1 MKIKISTVTPV
12 HVGSGAEYSS
22 AEFYRASYKGEKVL
36 VRADIN
42 QLFALLS
49 DDLKDEFVIQLEEPD
64 FKLHSF
70 LNQIKTQPPTDGLG
84 KIRLYFSYLKGK
96 LPDNVQEHIKTSNLA
111 YIPGTSLKGSIKT
124 AILYDMVEN
133 KDITRLHRLFHKGKN
148 RKFEIKKWKSQNF
161 VDEFFSS
168 DQNNKPN
175 TSIMRFLQVTDTSP
189 IDRMSVYSVNSV
201 KASSTGWTWY
211 RHSIEHGRTFIETIG
226 ENQKMSF
233 EINFNQTDE
242 LIQKLSLED
251 IEDYLS
257 LERIKECIY
266 LFSQDLIENEI
277 EFSQKYNIDFLERF
291 YENLSSQN
299 TQKNPVM
306 NIGQGTGFLASTIG
320 LKIRELDKGL
330 YDKVR
335 QASGRKTY
343 PQEFPKTR
351 KVILENKVPLGW
363 VRLV

>member
-1 MKIKISTVTPV
+1 MKLNVSTISPV
-12 HVGSGAEYSS
+12 HVGSGSEYGS
-22 AEFYRASYKGEKVL
+22 AEFYKASFKGENVL

-42 QLFALLS
+42 HLFMMLP
-49 DDLKDEFVIQLEEPD
+49 DDLKDEFVIQLEDPH
-64 FKLHSF
+64 FKLHEF
-70 LNQIKTQPPTDGLG
+70 LKQIKNQLPKGGLG

-133 KDITRLHRLFHKGKN
+133 KDITRLDRLFRRGRNGKP
-148 RKFEIKKWKSQNF
+148 EIKKWDSQDF
-161 VDEFFSS
+161 VDDFFSS
-168 DQNNKPN
+168 DQKRKPN
-175 TSIMRFLQVTDTSP
+175 TSIMRFLQVSDTSP
-189 IDRMSVYSVNSV
+189 VDRMSIYSVNSV
-201 KASSTGWTWY
+201 KAGSTGWTWY

-226 ENQKMSF
+226 ENQDMSF
-233 EINFNQTDE
+233 EINLNQTDE
-242 LIQKLSLED
+242 LIQNLRLAN

-257 LERIKECIY
+257 LDRIRECVY
-266 LFSQDLIENEI
+266 FFSQDLIENEI

-320 LKIRELDKGL
+320 LKIRELDMGL
-330 YDKVR
+330 YNKVR

-351 KVILENKVPLGW
+351 KVVLEDNVPLGW
-363 VRLV
+363 VKLV